1 MVTAI
6 RINSPEHFKVII
18 IIVRNMLSQV
28 ADLWAVQVNEGEE
41 WKKRYTIVKGKKTL
55 SNMSESMTK
64 EAVEQVSNS

>member
-41 WKKRYTIVKGKKTL
+41 WKKRYTIVKGKKIL